1 MTPFINYWD
10 DILWIWGCSSES
22 PRLFLDLGQFPSA
35 FLRRLLSAG
44 PHVKALRHYSHFER
58 VIMRHG
64 LDFFPLH
71 VDIYFSQ
78 YNCWRVFLCFWR
90 CFKKLGGCSCTGFYG
105 AISLYYWSMFC
116 FCIVSC
122 WPCLYGSV
130 MLLEPTYND
139 TSSLVLWV
147 WDWVLG
153 LWHFSYGV

>member
-35 FLRRLLSAG
+35 FLRWFLSAG
-44 PHVKALRHYSHFER
+44 PHVKALQPFWAGYHEAWSRFLSFTCRY
-58 VIMRHG
+58 
-64 LDFFPLH
+64 LLFP
-71 VDIYFSQ
+71 VQ
-78 YNCWRVFLCFWR
+78 CWRVLLCFWR
-90 CFKKLGGCSCTGFYG
+90 CFKKLGGWSCTGFYG
-105 AISLYYWSMFC
+105 VISLYYWSMFC
-116 FCIVSC
+116 FCIVSF

-130 MLLEPTYND
+130 MLLGPTYGD
-139 TSSLVLWV
+139 TSSLALWV